1 MLRPREGGDETFMVR
16 WLPKFRPARRRSAE
30 APKKASAPPPP
41 PSAMPNP
48 GRFRIESA
56 ARTHQGC
63 VRDHNEDSHVER
75 AAAGLWAVADGMG
88 GHEGGDWASARI
100 VAALGEIAEGVDL
113 DTARAAAKDAIQAA
127 NKAILA
133 EARERGKQ
141 MGSTVVALL
150 IAEARY
156 ALLWVGDS
164 RAYLL
169 RDGELTLLSRDHTQ
183 VQEMVARG
191 ILTPEQAA
199 GHPMGHILSR
209 AVGVQ
214 QEVAVDEVDGEVRPG
229 DVFLLCSDGLH
240 GTVEESEIAGRLGR
254 AVPDEALDQLIAL
267 TLANGAPDN
276 VTAIAIWASEPT
288 LLSFADAKP

>member
-1 MLRPREGGDETFMVR
+1 MVK
-16 WLPKFRPARRRSAE
+16 WLPKFRPARQPPAA
-30 APKKASAPPPP
+30 APKTASAPPPRLAP
-41 PSAMPNP
+41 
-48 GRFRIESA
+48 FHIESA

-63 VRDHNEDSHVER
+63 VRDHNEDGHVAHDR
-75 AAAGLWAVADGMG
+75 AGLWAVADGMG

-100 VAALGEIAEGVDL
+100 VAALGEVAPGQDL
-113 DTARAAAKDAIQAA
+113 DAVRAAAKAAIADANQ
-127 NKAILA
+127 AILA
-133 EARERGKQ
+133 EGRERGKQ

-150 IAEARY
+150 VADGHY

-169 RDGELTLLSRDHTQ
+169 RDGAFTQLSRDHTQ

-191 ILTPEQAA
+191 IMTAEQAA

-214 QEVAVDEVDGEVRPG
+214 PAVAVDEVEGEVRPG

-240 GTVEESEIAGRLGR
+240 GVVEESEIAARLGR
-254 AVPDEALDQLIAL
+254 AAPAEALDQLIEL

-288 LLSFADAKP
+288 LLSFADPQP